1 MLFMATTTL
10 QIPIDKSVRDN
21 ATRVAHQRGFSSVQ
35 EVVRVFLSQFADRC
49 VDVSF
54 TPPTIQLSEKNDKRY
69 AKMIE
74 DYENGKLQVKS
85 FTDVDEL
92 MKELNS

>member
-1 MLFMATTTL
+1 MATTTL
-10 QIPIDKSVRDN
+10 QIPIAKRVRDN
-21 ATRVAHQRGFSSVQ
+21 AIKVARERGFSSVQ

-49 VDVSF
+49 IDVSF
-54 TPPTIQLSEKNDKRY
+54 TPPAVRLSEKNDKRY
-69 AKMIE
+69 AKMVE
-74 DYENGKLQVKS
+74 DYKTGKLPVKS

>member
-1 MLFMATTTL
+1 MSTTTL
-10 QIPIDKSVRDN
+10 QIPITKRVRDS
-21 ATRVAHQRGFSSVQ
+21 ATKAAREQGFSSLQ
-35 EVVRVFLSQFADRC
+35 EVVRGFLSKLADRC
-49 VDVSF
+49 IDVSV
-54 TPPTIQLSEKNDKRY
+54 TSPAVQLSEKNDKRY

-74 DYENGKLQVKS
+74 DYKAGKLEVKS

>member
-1 MLFMATTTL
+1 MARTTL
-10 QIPIDKSVRDN
+10 QIPIDKRVRDN
-21 ATRVAHQRGFSSVQ
+21 ATKVARRRGFSSLQ
-35 EVVRVFLSQFADRC
+35 EVVRVFLNQFADQC
-49 VDVSF
+49 IDVSF
-54 TPPTIQLSEKNDKRY
+54 TSPTIQLSEKNDKRY

-74 DYENGKLQVKS
+74 DYETGKLQVKS